1 MQPLTE
7 EQKIMLV
14 GLLGIIGWVFL
25 NNKINNESTQR
36 KSTDL
41 NLHSWLLAITDP
53 DDDDDEY
60 ID

>member
-25 NNKINNESTQR
+25 NNKINTESTQSYAR
-36 KSTDL
+36 DKQL
-41 NLHSWLLAITDP
+41 NSWLLAITEP
-53 DDDDDEY
+53 DDDDDY